1 MNSYVT
7 GAIIKRL
14 REEKKMTQLA
24 FAEKLGVSDKAVSK
38 WETGKGYPDITLI
51 EPIAKTLGVSVMELL
66 SGDEITNRNKSF
78 NMKRVKFY
86 ICPVCGNV
94 LFACGEAV
102 ISCCGVTLVPE
113 ETETVDK
120 NHMINIEA
128 VEDEYYVTLN
138 HEMTKEHFISF
149 IAAVTDCGVS
159 LLKLYPEQN
168 AEARFKINRTHKIYA
183 YCNKHGLF
191 SLPIKRQGKQIDL

>member
-14 REEKKMTQLA
+14 REEKNMTQLA
-24 FAEKLGVSDKAVSK
+24 LAEKLGVSDKAVSK

-51 EPIAKTLGVSVMELL
+51 GPIAQTLGVSVMELL
-66 SGDEITNRNKSF
+66 SGDEITNKNKSF

-86 ICPVCGNV
+86 VCPVCGNV

-102 ISCCGVTLVPE
+102 ISCCGVTLVPCDTE
-113 ETETVDK
+113 EADEM
-120 NHMINIEA
+120 HSINIET
-128 VEDEYYVTLN
+128 VEDEYYFTLN

-149 IAAVTDCGVS
+149 IAAVTDSGIM
-159 LLKLYPEQN
+159 LTKLYPEQG
-168 AEARFKINRTHKIYA
+168 AEARFKINRLNDVYV

-191 SLPIKRQGKQIDL
+191 SVSLKKRNKLI